1 MRKKRMKY
9 TAILMCLGLIG
20 CTTAS
25 PYIDTHSG
33 VAGGRSLS
41 RSTPDKVAI
50 CFDETDMDILQ
61 EMANKECAKTSRKAI
76 FDKIVPFSC
85 SLTTPSTAYFDC
97 K

>member
-1 MRKKRMKY
+1 MKY

-20 CTTAS
+20 CTTTS
-25 PYIDTHSG
+25 PYVDAYSG
-33 VAGGRSLS
+33 VAGGRSLR

-50 CFDETDMDILQ
+50 CFDKAEQNVLQ
-61 EMANKECAKTSRKAI
+61 KMANEECAKTSRKAV
-76 FDKIVPFSC
+76 FDKTVSFSC

>member
-1 MRKKRMKY
+1 MKY
-9 TAILMCLGLIG
+9 TAILMCLGLMG
-20 CTTAS
+20 CSAVH
-25 PYIDTHSG
+25 PYVDTHSG
-33 VAGGRSLS
+33 VAGGRSLR

-50 CFDETDMDILQ
+50 CFNETDMDILQ